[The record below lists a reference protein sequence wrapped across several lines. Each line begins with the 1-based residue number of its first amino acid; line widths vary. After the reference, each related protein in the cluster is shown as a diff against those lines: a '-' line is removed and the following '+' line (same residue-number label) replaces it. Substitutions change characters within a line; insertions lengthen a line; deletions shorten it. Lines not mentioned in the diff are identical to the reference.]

1 MVTGKLSSAGIVGIR
16 REASEALSEL
26 ADRFF
31 SNPIYQRGVTFLIF
45 KKALT
50 DVLIFEYGDKV
61 GKAVDGNDVENIKA
75 RIAVWFDG
83 QKGNHEFYIPCFIAP
98 YYASTFS
105 IGPIEFT
112 YIQEFANFA
121 NSQPQGVFEVAYSPF
136 LQEMARRSANWI
148 AKVSVQDCT
157 QERAQ
162 EIGSLAVDLA
172 IGSLQLFLIED
183 ECRHMA
189 RLTGRTMPVF
199 SHTLSRKNGNL
210 STASVNSEPGRLFG
224 PGYLDQRLLEA
235 KAIVDSTGKRVSAYL
250 EGSQILPSL
259 EQAWADATY
268 WFHEGLAE
276 PLDTIAVPKL
286 ETAIEVLLRSESTR
300 GSKQRV
306 VKAIQVFYGKKA
318 DEFINPHSQTTVKQF
333 AKRFVEDRSR
343 ILHGTWST
351 LNHSLRG
358 SRSSLTMVARDF
370 LIYYSVFL
378 DKYLVSQMPSDDIE
392 NFLNFIEGS
401 QQSSTSAGL

>member
-1 MVTGKLSSAGIVGIR
+1 MPSTSEVVLLQKIIQNIKIEPPSARVWTENDLYTLGMVTGKLSSAGIVGIR

-136 LQEMARRSANWI
+136 LQEIARRSANWI

-250 EGSQILPSL
+250 EG
-259 EQAWADATY
+259 
-268 WFHEGLAE
+268 
-276 PLDTIAVPKL
+276 
-286 ETAIEVLLRSESTR
+286 
-300 GSKQRV
+300 
-306 VKAIQVFYGKKA
+306 
-318 DEFINPHSQTTVKQF
+318 
-333 AKRFVEDRSR
+333 
-343 ILHGTWST
+343 
-351 LNHSLRG
+351 
-358 SRSSLTMVARDF
+358 
-370 LIYYSVFL
+370 
-378 DKYLVSQMPSDDIE
+378 
-392 NFLNFIEGS
+392 
-401 QQSSTSAGL
+401 